1 MKVITM
7 ILLTIFLGNGC
18 SQKTKNNLANA
29 SIEYI
34 ANTRG
39 FYQKITIQ
47 NQEVSISRS
56 RSEQGKGEITKISDA
71 DWKELVTAFETIQ
84 LDSLSTYKDPT
95 QKRFYDG
102 AAIASLKVNYKE
114 KEYQSLSFDHG
125 NPPVKIEK
133 LVIKIV
139 SFGKDNNED

>member
-7 ILLTIFLGNGC
+7 ILLTVFLGNGC
-18 SQKTKNNLANA
+18 SQKTKNDLANA

-56 RSEQGKGEITKISDA
+56 RSEQGKGETTKIPDA
-71 DWKELVTAFETIQ
+71 DWKELVTAFETI
-84 LDSLSTYKDPT
+84 
-95 QKRFYDG
+95 
-102 AAIASLKVNYKE
+102 
-114 KEYQSLSFDHG
+114 
-125 NPPVKIEK
+125 
-133 LVIKIV
+133 
-139 SFGKDNNED
+139 

>member
-7 ILLTIFLGNGC
+7 ILLTIFLGKGC
-18 SQKTKNNLANA
+18 SQETKNDLANA

-39 FYQKITIQ
+39 FYQKIIIQ
-47 NQEVSISRS
+47 NQEVSISKNRN
-56 RSEQGKGEITKISDA
+56 EEGKGVTTKISDA
-71 DWKELVTAFETIQ
+71 DWKELVNVFETIQ

-102 AAIASLKVNYKE
+102 APMAKLKITYKE
-114 KEYQSLSFDHG
+114 KEYESLNFDHG
-125 NPPVKIEK
+125 FPPVEIEK
-133 LVIKIV
+133 LVTKIV
-139 SFGKDNNED
+139 SFGKENNDD